1 LAVVD
6 FSVHLTGCN
15 ADISIVIMYKNYWE
29 NTVCS
34 ICIIVIVYIK
44 HFVWNCTH
52 VETGKQWEEEDEG
65 FC

>member
-44 HFVWNCTH
+44 HFV
-52 VETGKQWEEEDEG
+52 
-65 FC
+65 